1 MDKGLSNG
9 QVENNIVDNGKITN
23 FMAKE
28 NGGSQMDQR
37 EKGHLRTT

>member
-1 MDKGLSNG
+1 MGKVLING
-9 QVENNIVDNGKITN
+9 QVEDNIVDNGSSTNITG
-23 FMAKE
+23 KE